1 MSPTKRLA
9 IIGTTDI
16 AVAHLNAS
24 RAAGFDVV
32 HIAGSPQSATAPKF
46 AKTHGIGKVW
56 DDPMVLAAD
65 KDAWD
70 ALIIASST
78 ESMIGLV
85 AVAAK
90 TGKPVLAEKPIG
102 YTSSSLDPLLPANK
116 NVVVGFNRRFYP
128 SVQEA
133 KRFIAS
139 GAPCLLHLELP
150 ESVQVDSKT
159 GTQDVSRVT
168 TNSTHGLDLVN
179 YVTGGLTIESVY
191 SVGSAGDN
199 RGRVLIAKSQRGDL
213 CSVSANWNAPA
224 NFSLTIDRGNE
235 RFELR
240 PLEIG
245 ALYRGMEVV
254 PPTVET
260 PLRTYKPI
268 KVTNFAPSDDNIALK
283 PGFLGQSQA
292 LLNQIDGKHSDVA
305 ATLQD
310 AKIALQF
317 AEALISG

>member
-1 MSPTKRLA
+1 
-9 IIGTTDI
+9 
-16 AVAHLNAS
+16 
-24 RAAGFDVV
+24 
-32 HIAGSPQSATAPKF
+32 
-46 AKTHGIGKVW
+46 
-56 DDPMVLAAD
+56 MVLAAD

-102 YTSSSLDPLLPANK
+102 YTSSSLDSLLPGTR
-116 NVVVGFNRRFYP
+116 NVVVGFNRRFYA

-159 GTQDVSRVT
+159 GIQDVSRVA
-168 TNSTHGLDLVN
+168 TNSTHGFDLIN

-199 RGRVLIAKSQRGDL
+199 RGRVLIAKSKRGDL

-268 KVTNFAPSDDNIALK
+268 KVTNFAPSDDNSALK

-305 ATLQD
+305 ATLHD

>member
-102 YTSSSLDPLLPANK
+102 YTSSSLDSLLPGTR
-116 NVVVGFNRRFYP
+116 NVVVGFNRRFYA

-159 GTQDVSRVT
+159 GIQDVSRVA
-168 TNSTHGLDLVN
+168 TNSTHGFDLIN

-199 RGRVLIAKSQRGDL
+199 RGRVLIAKSKRGDL

-268 KVTNFAPSDDNIALK
+268 KVTNFAPSDDNSALK

-305 ATLQD
+305 ATLHD

>member
-46 AKTHGIGKVW
+46 AKTHGIDKVW

-78 ESMIGLV
+78 ESMIGLL
-85 AVAAK
+85 AVATK

-102 YTSSSLDPLLPANK
+102 YTSNSLDPLLPGTK
-116 NVVVGFNRRFYP
+116 NVAVGFNRRFYA

-150 ESVQVDSKT
+150 ESVLVDSKT

-168 TNSTHGLDLVN
+168 TNSTHGLDLIN
-179 YVTGGLTIESVY
+179 YVTGGLTIESVH

-199 RGRVLIAKSQRGDL
+199 RGRVLIARSKRGDL

-268 KVTNFAPSDDNIALK
+268 KVTSFVPSDDNSTLK

>member
-24 RAAGFDVV
+24 RAVGFDVV

-102 YTSSSLDPLLPANK
+102 YTSSSLDSLLPGTR
-116 NVVVGFNRRFYP
+116 NVVVGFNRRFYA

-133 KRFIAS
+133 KLFIAS

-168 TNSTHGLDLVN
+168 TNSTHGLDLIN

-199 RGRVLIAKSQRGDL
+199 RGRVLIAKSKRGDL

-268 KVTNFAPSDDNIALK
+268 KVTNFAPSDDNSALK

-305 ATLQD
+305 ATLHD

>member
-1 MSPTKRLA
+1 MSPPKRLA

-24 RAAGFDVV
+24 RAAGFEVV
-32 HIAGSPQSATAPKF
+32 NVAGSPHSVTAPKF

-56 DDPMVLAAD
+56 DDPVALASD
-65 KDAWD
+65 RDAWD

-85 AVAAK
+85 TAAAT

-102 YTSSSLDPLLPANK
+102 HTSSALDPLMPSTK
-116 NVVVGFNRRFYP
+116 NVIVGFNRRFYS

-133 KRFIAS
+133 KFFVSS
-139 GAPCLLHLELP
+139 GAPCLFHLELP
-150 ESVQVDSKT
+150 ESVQVDTET
-159 GTQDVSRVT
+159 GSENLSRVT
-168 TNSTHGLDLVN
+168 TNSTHGLDLIN
-179 YVTGGLTIESVY
+179 YLTGGLTIESVY
-191 SVGSAGDN
+191 SVGIAGDKQ
-199 RGRVLIAKSQRGDL
+199 GRVLIAKSQRGDL

-240 PLEIG
+240 PLEMG

-254 PPTVET
+254 PPTAET
-260 PLRTYKPI
+260 SVRTYKPI
-268 KVTNFAPSDDNIALK
+268 KVTNFVLSDKNSTLK
-283 PGFLGQSQA
+283 PGFLGQSKA

-305 ATLQD
+305 ATLHD

>member
-1 MSPTKRLA
+1 VSPTKRLA

-24 RAAGFDVV
+24 RAVGFDVV

-102 YTSSSLDPLLPANK
+102 YTSSSLDSLLPGTR
-116 NVVVGFNRRFYP
+116 NVVVGFNRRFYA

-159 GTQDVSRVT
+159 GIQDVSRVA
-168 TNSTHGLDLVN
+168 TNSTHGFDLIN

-199 RGRVLIAKSQRGDL
+199 RGRVLIAKSKRGDL

-268 KVTNFAPSDDNIALK
+268 KVTNFAPSDDNSALK

-305 ATLQD
+305 ATLHD

>member
-1 MSPTKRLA
+1 MISTKRLA

-56 DDPMVLAAD
+56 DDPLVLAAD

-78 ESMIGLV
+78 ESMIELV
-85 AVAAK
+85 AVATK

-102 YTSSSLDPLLPANK
+102 YTSSSLDPLLPGTK
-116 NVVVGFNRRFYP
+116 NMIVGFNRRFYS

-133 KRFIAS
+133 KHFIAS

-150 ESVQVDSKT
+150 ESTHVDPKT
-159 GTQDVSRVT
+159 GLRDLSRVT
-168 TNSTHGLDLVN
+168 TNSTHGLDLIN

-191 SVGSAGDN
+191 SVGIAGDK

-213 CSVSANWNAPA
+213 CTVSANWNAPA
-224 NFSLTIDRGNE
+224 NFSLTIDRGDE

-240 PLEIG
+240 PIEIG

-254 PPTVET
+254 PPTAET
-260 PLRTYKPI
+260 PLRIYKPI
-268 KVTNFAPSDDNIALK
+268 NVANFAPSDDNISLK

-305 ATLQD
+305 ATLHD

>member
-78 ESMIGLV
+78 ESMIGLL
-85 AVAAK
+85 AVATK

-102 YTSSSLDPLLPANK
+102 YTSNSLDPLLPGTK
-116 NVVVGFNRRFYP
+116 NVAVGFNRRFYA

-168 TNSTHGLDLVN
+168 TNSTHGLDLIN

-268 KVTNFAPSDDNIALK
+268 KVTNFAPSDDNSALK

-305 ATLQD
+305 ATLHD